1 MIQKPNNL
9 CIGIRTLN
17 RTTYLKKCLDSLLSN
32 TDLDGVDFHFIQD
45 GTVNQYTGIRYA
57 TDESVETNLKLL
69 KKVKLPNKEI
79 LVKPFNTG
87 TSIHK
92 ELQLDLFFPRY
103 EYAIMCDD
111 DLVFSKNYIA
121 NIKTLF
127 EQFKDDPKAGMIQT
141 SFRHVGENLQS
152 LKEAEKI
159 GNSVSYGFSHR
170 WEQGFWRESAKKI
183 KPFIRPYFDLIRKI
197 DFNKL
202 WRDRRS
208 YPKLRTAI
216 SKLYGLAF
224 AGDHVLEVC
233 AQKAGYT
240 GIHTNVLLHKT
251 IGKKGGYSFKGGRFD
266 SGSYDKIELHQ
277 LGDVKSYREDK

>member
-1 MIQKPNNL
+1 
-9 CIGIRTLN
+9 
-17 RTTYLKKCLDSLLSN
+17 LK
-32 TDLDGVDFHFIQD
+32 F
-45 GTVNQYTGIRYA
+45 
-57 TDESVETNLKLL
+57 LKEID
-69 KKVKLPNKEI
+69 LPNKEI

-111 DLVFSKNYIA
+111 DLIFSKNYIA

-141 SFRHVGENLQS
+141 SFRHNGENIQS
-152 LKEAEKI
+152 LEKAEKR
-159 GNSVSYGFSHR
+159 GDSVSYGFSHR
-170 WEQGFWRESAKKI
+170 WEQGFWKESAKKI
-183 KPFIRPYFDLIRKI
+183 KPLIRPYFDLIRKI

-202 WRDRRS
+202 WRDRSS
-208 YPKLRTAI
+208 YQEFRTSI

-233 AQKAGYT
+233 AQKAGYA

-277 LGDVKSYREDK
+277 LGDVKSYRKDK